1 MWAASPPF
9 FYTGNPG
16 GFSGE
21 GQAQVK
27 GTAFSRRAFDPGL
40 AAVFPGDFPDQGQS
54 QAGAADG
61 AGGAEKALKNP
72 FVQRRIEAFA
82 LIPHPEQHAFTVEAG
97 AEDDGLFLGRIFDGV
112 VQQIFQGAIKMG
124 FVGAQ
129 KGEIAWAVELEIPL
143 RLQRQ
148 EAFAQSR

>member
-9 FYTGNPG
+9 FVPETPA
-16 GFSGE
+16 FSGE

-27 GTAFSRRAFDPGL
+27 GAAFSHCTFDPGP
-40 AAVFPGDFPDQGQS
+40 AAVFLGDFPDQGQPE
-54 QAGAADG
+54 AGAADG
-61 AGGAEKALKNP
+61 AGGAEKALENS
-72 FVQRRIEAFA
+72 FVQRRIEAFP
-82 LIPHPEQHAFTVEAG
+82 LIPHPEQHLLAVEAG
-97 AEDDGLFLGRIFDGV
+97 AEGDGLFLGRIFDGV

-129 KGEIAWAVELEIPL
+129 QGEIEWAVELEIPM